1 MCMGVGM
8 DIEVRAVAKYIRMSP
23 RKVRLVVDLVRGRQV
38 EEALQILDLT
48 PKAAAEP
55 VAKVIRSAAA
65 NADENLGLSMDDLYI
80 ARITA
85 DEGPTLK
92 RGRPGAR
99 GRFKP
104 LLKRSTHISVVLAER
119 GEPQV
124 VGE

>member
-1 MCMGVGM
+1 M
-8 DIEVRAVAKYIRMSP
+8 DVEIRAVAKYIRMSS
-23 RKVRLVVDLVRGRQV
+23 RKVRLVVDLVRGKQV
-38 EEALQILDLT
+38 QEALQILDLT
-48 PKAAAEP
+48 LKAASDP

-65 NADENLGLSMDDLYI
+65 NADENLGISIDDLYI
-80 ARITA
+80 ARIAA

-119 GEPQV
+119 SESQV
-124 VGE
+124 AGG